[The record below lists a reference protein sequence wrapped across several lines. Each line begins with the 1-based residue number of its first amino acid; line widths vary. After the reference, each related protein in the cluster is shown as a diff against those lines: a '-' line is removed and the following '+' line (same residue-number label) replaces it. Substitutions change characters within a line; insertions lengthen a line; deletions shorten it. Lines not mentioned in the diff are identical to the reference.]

1 MKVNILVMD
10 YVQPLIIPPDFLQL
24 F

>member
-24 F
+24 S